1 MNEKENSNNSR
12 RLKILGFLA
21 YRTSKKAL
29 QKRKEIKKKADA
41 KKRNY
46 ESWSNALAKDGK
58 ILDPSEKLCSSDDH
72 NFNCP
77 FWYVLDYKNGLKYK
91 VPLQNLNKDLQWHKE
106 NNVSIQPRDN
116 NWKESLTVIT
126 TMAYK
131 KGDEYTKS
139 LASKDTSIKLVF
151 DSIDY
156 SKWQDAYLEN
166 CDAIAE
172 HLASRSKSYH
182 SRVFNKRTE
191 YRSIIKNIWEEQEG
205 IDLSHLTER
214 DYLDNI
220 PGLYLYTED

>member
-1 MNEKENSNNSR
+1 MNEKENTNNSR

-29 QKRKEIKKKADA
+29 QKRKESKKKADA

-46 ESWSNALAKDGK
+46 ESWSNALAKQG
-58 ILDPSEKLCSSDDH
+58 ITLDPSQKLCNSDDS

-77 FWYVLDYKNGLKYK
+77 FWYVLEYG
-91 VPLQNLNKDLQWHKE
+91 VPLQNLDADLKWHKK
-106 NNVSIQPRDN
+106 NDVPIQPRDN

-131 KGDEYTKS
+131 KGDEYTRL
-139 LASKDTSIKLVF
+139 LASKNTSIKLVF

-156 SKWQDAYLEN
+156 SKWDDAYLEN

-172 HLASRSKSYH
+172 HLASKSKSYH
-182 SRVFNKRTE
+182 SRIFNKRTE
-191 YRSIIKNIWEEQEG
+191 YRSIIKNIWEEEEG

-214 DYLDNI
+214 DYLDNL
-220 PGLYLYTED
+220 PGLYEYTED

>member
-1 MNEKENSNNSR
+1 MKEKENSNNSR

-29 QKRKEIKKKADA
+29 QKRKESKKRADA

-46 ESWSNALAKDGK
+46 ESWSNVLAKQRK
-58 ILDPSEKLCSSDDH
+58 TLDPSQKLCNSDDS

-77 FWYVLDYKNGLKYK
+77 FWYVLEYE
-91 VPLQNLNKDLQWHKE
+91 VPFQNLDIDLKWHKE
-106 NNVSIQPRDN
+106 NNVPIQPRDN

-131 KGDEYTKS
+131 KGDEYTRL
-139 LASKDTSIKLVF
+139 LASKNTSIKLVF

-156 SKWQDAYLEN
+156 SKWDDVYLEN

-172 HLASRSKSYH
+172 HLASKSKSYH
-182 SRVFNKRTE
+182 SRIFNKRTE
-191 YRSIIKNIWEEQEG
+191 YRSIIKKIWEAEEG
-205 IDLSHLTER
+205 VEVLHLTER
-214 DYLDNI
+214 DYLDNL
-220 PGLYLYTED
+220 PGLYKYIAD

>member
-29 QKRKEIKKKADA
+29 QKRKESKKRSDA

-46 ESWSNALAKDGK
+46 ESWSNTLAKQGRT
-58 ILDPSEKLCSSDDH
+58 LDPSQKLCNSDDS

-77 FWYVLDYKNGLKYK
+77 FWYVLEYE
-91 VPLQNLNKDLQWHKE
+91 VPFQNLDTDLKWHKE
-106 NNVSIQPRDN
+106 NNVPIQPRDN

-131 KGDEYTKS
+131 KGDEYTRL
-139 LASKDTSIKLVF
+139 LASKNTSIKLVF

-156 SKWQDAYLEN
+156 SKWDDAYLEN
-166 CDAIAE
+166 CDAIAD

-182 SRVFNKRTE
+182 SRIFNKRTE
-191 YRSIIKNIWEEQEG
+191 YRSIIKNIWEEEEG

-220 PGLYLYTED
+220 PGLYLYTAD